1 MAKKPT
7 KFGGKKRYATGGSTD
22 RTQARYDRK
31 VADIESDLEKALR
44 AARGDTR
51 RVNVARAKYEQRMAD
66 ARDDLAGWRGQ
77 DRTNTR
83 AEERTAERNLSTT
96 RRTGVRTAT
105 APERITSADI
115 GAGRPAPTPISV
127 ADITPNAPN
136 LRGSANRDAMR
147 FGDAFRAARE
157 AGEGTF
163 TWQGRRYTT
172 EVASPAA
179 RSTARPTAG
188 SNRPTAGSNRPAAPR
203 TPPPATPRTPDIPRS
218 VRTVQSEAE
227 LGRALRGMGVPRRA
241 PPGAMELR
249 NEMQRRS
256 EANRRRRESE
266 GAAKGGKV
274 KKMAKGGSID
284 GIAKRGKTR
293 AKRKK

>member
-115 GAGRPAPTPISV
+115 GAGRPAPTQISV

-136 LRGSANRDAMR
+136 LTEVDDEAARPAARPAAR
-147 FGDAFRAARE
+147 RAAR
-157 AGEGTF
+157 
-163 TWQGRRYTT
+163 R
-172 EVASPAA
+172 
-179 RSTARPTAG
+179 
-188 SNRPTAGSNRPAAPR
+188 AAPR
-203 TPPPATPRTPDIPRS
+203 TPPPAAPRAPRTPPPAAPRTPDIPRS

-227 LGRALRGMGVPRRA
+227 LARALSGMGVPRRA